1 LRPSYNA
8 EGALFFTLEKEAISN
23 GRRVLVDFNRL
34 RVITYHSKREQELVK
49 YTETEQLH
57 NVLAKKY
64 CG

>member
-1 LRPSYNA
+1 VLY
-8 EGALFFTLEKEAISN
+8 FFTLEKEAISN

-57 NVLAKKY
+57 DVLAKKY

>member
-1 LRPSYNA
+1 VSELQCI

>member
-1 LRPSYNA
+1 
-8 EGALFFTLEKEAISN
+8 LEKGAISN

-34 RVITYHSKREQELVK
+34 RVITYHSKRGQELVK

-57 NVLAKKY
+57 NVLAKIY

>member
-1 LRPSYNA
+1 
-8 EGALFFTLEKEAISN
+8 LEKEAISN

-57 NVLAKKY
+57 DVLAKKY

>member
-1 LRPSYNA
+1 VLYF
-8 EGALFFTLEKEAISN
+8 LLWKKEAISN

-57 NVLAKKY
+57 NVLAKKNTVVKPF
-64 CG
+64 